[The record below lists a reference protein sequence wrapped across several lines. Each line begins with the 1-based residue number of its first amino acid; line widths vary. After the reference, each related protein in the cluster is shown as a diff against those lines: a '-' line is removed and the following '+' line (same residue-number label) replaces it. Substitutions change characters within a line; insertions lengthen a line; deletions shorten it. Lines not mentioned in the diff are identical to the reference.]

1 MTDPL
6 HSPEIKT
13 QEISDSQPAVRRSL
27 QYLFDDIFVRAPAA
41 PKATVTCEPFSNDA
55 PPPSGQAMRVPPK
68 NHIPKK
74 TTLHL
79 PPCPRTESDNATSRS
94 VSSA

>member
-6 HSPEIKT
+6 YTPGIKA
-13 QEISDSQPAVRRSL
+13 QEISDSQPAVRQGL
-27 QYLFDDIFVRAPAA
+27 QYLFDDIFVNAPTA

-55 PPPSGQAMRVPPK
+55 PPPSGQAMRDAPK
-68 NHIPKK
+68 SHIPKK

-79 PPCPRTESDNATSRS
+79 PPCPRTESDNATSCS

>member
-13 QEISDSQPAVRRSL
+13 QEISDSQPAVLRSL
-27 QYLFDDIFVRAPAA
+27 QYLFDDIFVNAPAA

-55 PPPSGQAMRVPPK
+55 PPPSGQVMRDPPK
-68 NHIPKK
+68 SHISKK

-79 PPCPRTESDNATSRS
+79 PPFPRTESDNATSRG
-94 VSSA
+94 VSSV